1 LTSAA
6 SKTIITGKMKGK
18 FGKAGLLSLAL
29 VLALGAGFAYWTG
42 MLSIASTVKASDPGV
57 EFSNQ
62 MSNDSAT
69 ALEDL
74 STGDPAEWGTWTHPD
89 LNAPSGWTWSGN
101 VQPGEMEVASIDCS
115 ITSNLLTATITNGY
129 PGYIGG
135 TAFTLHNTGTV
146 QIEIDSIKLVEVSKG
161 TNIITLSPP
170 VDLVACTTVYVDAE
184 TGTAS
189 TTPNPATDDF
199 SLHLGVGLAAG
210 QLIGAGDT
218 VFGDIGVRVEPGAK
232 ELTSYDFTIEIAF
245 SD

>member
-1 LTSAA
+1 
-6 SKTIITGKMKGK
+6 MKGK

-29 VLALGAGFAYWTG
+29 VLALGVGFAYWTG
-42 MLSIASTVKASDPGV
+42 MLSIASTVEASDPGV
-57 EFSNQ
+57 EFSHQ

-69 ALEDL
+69 APDL
-74 STGDPAEWGTWTHPD
+74 SNGDPAEWGTWTHPD

-101 VQPGEMEVASIDCS
+101 CQPGEIEVASIDCS

-146 QIEIDSIKLVEVSKG
+146 QIEIDSIKLVEVSKNDTPTG
-161 TNIITLSPP
+161 TPAL
-170 VDLVACTTVYVDAE
+170 DLVACTTVYVDAE

-199 SLHLGVGLAAG
+199 SLHLGGGLAAG
-210 QLIGAGDT
+210 QLIEPDGQAGDT

>member
-1 LTSAA
+1 
-6 SKTIITGKMKGK
+6 MKGK
-18 FGKAGLLSLAL
+18 FGKAGLLCLAL
-29 VLALGAGFAYWTG
+29 LLALGAGFAFWTG
-42 MLSIASTVKASDPGV
+42 MLSIGGTVEASDPGV

-69 ALEDL
+69 APDL

-101 VQPGEMEVASIDCS
+101 VQPGETEVASVDCS

-146 QIEIDSIKLVEVSKG
+146 RIKIDSIKLVEVSKG

-170 VDLVACTTVYVDAE
+170 LDLVACTTVYYVDAE

-199 SLHLGVGLAAG
+199 SLHLGAGLAAG
-210 QLIGAGDT
+210 QLIEPHGQAGDT

-232 ELTSYDFTIEIAF
+232 ELTSYDFTIKIAF
-245 SD
+245 VLA

>member
-1 LTSAA
+1 
-6 SKTIITGKMKGK
+6 MKGK
-18 FGKAGLLSLAL
+18 FGKIGLLSLAL

-42 MLSIASTVKASDPGV
+42 MLSIGSTVEASDPGV
-57 EFSNQ
+57 EFSHQ

-69 ALEDL
+69 TPDL
-74 STGDPAEWGTWTHPD
+74 SNGDPAEWGTWTHPD

-101 VQPGEMEVASIDCS
+101 VQPGEKEVASIDCVIS
-115 ITSNLLTATITNGY
+115 AGELITVTITNGY

-146 QIEIDSIKLVEVSKG
+146 QIEIESIKLVEVSKNG
-161 TNIITLSPP
+161 TPTGTPAL
-170 VDLVACTTVYVDAE
+170 DLVACTTVYVDAE

-210 QLIGAGDT
+210 QLIEPDGQAGDT
-218 VFGDIGVRVEPGAK
+218 VFGDIGVRVESGAQ
-232 ELTSYDFTIEIAF
+232 ELTSYDFTIEIVFGLAE
-245 SD
+245 

>member
-1 LTSAA
+1 MTKGIRQNLTRTA
-6 SKTIITGKMKGK
+6 I
-18 FGKAGLLSLAL
+18 
-29 VLALGAGFAYWTG
+29 VCLALGIGFAFWTG
-42 MLSIASTVKASDPGV
+42 MLSIGSTVEAGDPGV

-69 ALEDL
+69 APDL
-74 STGDPAEWGTWTHPD
+74 STGDPAEWGSWTHPD

-101 VQPGEMEVASIDCS
+101 CQPGETEVASIDCS

-146 QIEIDSIKLVEVSKG
+146 QIEIDSIKLVEVSKNGSPTG
-161 TNIITLSPP
+161 TPAL
-170 VDLVACTTVYVDAE
+170 DLVACTTVYVNAE

-199 SLHLGVGLAAG
+199 SLHLGAGLAAG
-210 QLIGAGDT
+210 QLIEPDGQAGDT